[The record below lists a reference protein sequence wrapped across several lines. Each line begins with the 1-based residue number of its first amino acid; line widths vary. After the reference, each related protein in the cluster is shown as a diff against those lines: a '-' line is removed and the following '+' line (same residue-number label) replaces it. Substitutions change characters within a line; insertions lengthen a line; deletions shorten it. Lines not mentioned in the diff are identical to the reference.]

1 MRVFYLGIVGIF
13 SLVMFVSCKSCINNN
28 KALQNKEKQENEN
41 FLNDT
46 ANKTTEIK
54 TVITRFPSPGEMFGL
69 IKEGGL
75 TFEEKLLNTTDR
87 LDNYNKF
94 KDQSLNLGIYIADF
108 AYISIFGRQ
117 DKAVSYLKLIENL
130 SKKVGISAALD
141 EELIS
146 KIKKNINSIDS
157 LTNYSDE
164 AFIDIFDYCETNKI
178 QYTNVLLSAG
188 AYIEGLYIALNNL
201 KNYSDENPVLI
212 QLASQKQSFGHVL
225 AYAETYKENPSVKE
239 IIPYLI
245 QIDDIFKT
253 LKAEV
258 KKTSVTKT
266 KENNLVFSGGK
277 KYIFTK
283 EVFDNLKAKVTIVRE
298 QIVNSKI

>member
-1 MRVFYLGIVGIF
+1 MRGFYLGIVGFF
-13 SLVMFVSCKSCINNN
+13 SLFMFVSCKSCINNK
-28 KALQNKEKQENEN
+28 KATQNKDKQEHEN

-46 ANKTTEIK
+46 TNKTVEIK
-54 TVITRFPSPGEMFGL
+54 TVITRFPTPGEMFGL

-87 LDNYNKF
+87 IDNYNKY

-130 SKKVGISAALD
+130 SKKVGISAAID
-141 EELIS
+141 EGLIN
-146 KIKKNINSIDS
+146 KIKKNINNIDS

-164 AFIDIFDYCETNKI
+164 AFIDLFDYCETNKI
-178 QYTNVLLSAG
+178 QYTNVLISAG
-188 AYIEGLYIALNNL
+188 AYIEGLYITLNNI
-201 KNYSDENPVLI
+201 KKYSDENPILI
-212 QLASQKQSFGHVL
+212 QLASQKQSFGNVL
-225 AYAETYKENPSVKE
+225 GYAEEYGANPSVKDF
-239 IIPYLI
+239 IPYLI

-258 KKTSVTKT
+258 KKSAVTKN
-266 KENNLVFSGGK
+266 KENKLVFSGGK

-283 EVFDNLKAKVTIVRE
+283 EVFDNLKAKVNAIRE